1 MSENTIDTTAPNTA
15 PAAAPVDNTAVPAPA
30 AVPETAPAEQA
41 PATPPGRI
49 VAPEGSL
56 AEKAGVNAK
65 EDWFLTRVTA
75 PNTSTENLFKVYGV
89 DGFADFKSKEDYWK
103 DTKIQK
109 QFSAS
114 YGSEAKMRFEMAYDN
129 SKKEYADFQL
139 GHYQR
144 SQTGSELLR
153 DNLSALRA
161 DVTTRFSN
169 MTGTLKVGDDWTM
182 PTKDYRENFSEVK
195 VKEIDENGKESY
207 VIKEYTPE
215 LLKEL
220 EQDPSF
226 GGLAYSDAFY
236 NLDPNEG
243 VNGLYFNVIHDGR
256 VMDEQT
262 GALTDVRDDQVVSRW
277 DIDTGPTSVLGMFDV
292 NLDRVFKNNKLEADG
307 VLDYAKIL
315 VKSPMNMA
323 VNVMDTAVQLTRA
336 AVAGGYGIADAFTD
350 DDLDVRSSE
359 VYKWLTTKGVKLKGN
374 TTSMS
379 REAMQDGFFGS
390 LEAALTTTADVA
402 LQIALAG
409 GLGRAGAALPNLLEK
424 GLTGKALQ
432 QAQTRSAEIIVRG
445 TLTAMSVKD
454 SYNEAIQ
461 NGYSTSEASLITGAM
476 GVAMWKAT
484 KYASYIFGDHEVKVL
499 RANIKAAMQ
508 TEQQGL
514 LKTLFASVAKGEVK
528 AGETKAKY
536 ALESMQR
543 AVSKVFGK
551 ITKALPPSRMLYIA
565 REEAIEE
572 MTEEL
577 FQDGVK
583 HVASAYGALVNNA
596 HAAGKGRYSTIFDEG
611 YMKDA
616 AMRYLTSGVA
626 GGLGGP
632 MGMIGSK
639 VELSPITSAS
649 SMTDILMDGRKEE
662 LLSVLAEMKNEGALG
677 PKALSTEYNEA
688 LDAFEPMVEGS
699 GSETLADM
707 VFKQYE
713 HDINIV
719 DTFINQGMFGQALNK
734 IQTDAKLKDF
744 VEDNSMRKDF
754 VKLMGN
760 MLEFHSRSGVTK
772 AVYEDLDAMPEG
784 KFVESLPGVL
794 KESSEKLRIKNEEI
808 EAIKEAAK
816 EKKAAGDTA
825 DSKKEKKP
833 KTEKKEK
840 KKAIIG
846 EEDNPDPTRFEK
858 EIQLSKVADSEV
870 VTMLSNYRK
879 VRAISTGIAAEHYLM
894 QNEFAENTML
904 GSKYNRE
911 AKYSKLGETPL
922 IDMMMSMRFRSKE
935 DQKIHAYT
943 EEMVTEL
950 EEKVVALEKADPDT
964 VDALSK
970 IVKQKG
976 FSHMTEKALKT
987 IAKLYDKADYKQTS
1001 IAFDAKNEDSI
1012 FKFGADGKVD
1022 EADMRKLYEEIVLL
1036 STDRDNRDFM
1046 ESGQL
1051 EEAITPEMVAKYFRT
1066 LSKDIT
1072 KATIPEF
1079 FINDEDGKPEPTESS
1094 QSLIDAIL
1102 SRGSDKL
1109 KGAIK
1114 ASGTHLLELKQLSE
1128 KAAQLLMVEGFY
1140 KTDPFQKQGINALF
1154 KRKSGDTL
1162 VKESLVSEG
1171 LSEVTSLEDS
1181 GFEGLYTKSDH
1192 GVIDDILEQIDVR
1205 LEMAKVM
1212 GSLTEGGSGKAGHY
1226 LKMLTNFRTNVLDII
1241 DFKYNKGSVQD
1252 TEIENHSYK
1261 DYTVT
1266 SDFFVDFIYDPILL
1280 SEIQSKDV
1288 SLHTDSDVE
1297 VLNGVK
1303 RATSLLRPSLI
1314 KLEALPKASEEDP
1327 NAPIPKLLSVEPSDI
1342 VTTDRV
1348 LDETL
1353 FFNFLSDIKYADNFL
1368 DAKTFLES
1376 GEKVMIVPNW
1386 VFGVEEQGGVPMY
1399 IGGVTELLVAK
1410 WLFTK
1415 TREVIATVADKATP
1429 LPYIEAKNR
1438 DNEFTLRTFVELI
1451 ESDDISGL
1459 KDIFAEED
1467 ADVYLALNK
1476 DFADMTKNEMG
1487 SLNIKIENI
1496 LYKIYNNTDLKR
1508 PLSEDEVIAIKEDL
1522 ENHVY
1527 DVNAQLGNTLYDNQR
1542 IKQGAEKS
1550 KKLSILVG
1558 ALTTDFTPFYAKF
1571 KGMVEAMT
1579 VHDDITVAAQEHA
1592 AKHAGAYLYS
1602 PKYKELADAL
1612 SKHRLSLQT
1621 TVDHISAVYVT
1632 GVAGS
1637 GKSSA
1642 VIKTGLK
1649 IATEILE
1656 QQGYTN
1662 TAVLPVS
1669 TFASQIEIISKSVG
1683 ALSKGHE
1690 GMSVE
1695 KLHKLLEEAVNGRDQ
1710 AALEKLS
1717 TIGIIAID
1725 EATYVEAKDVLKKG
1739 MVQLEQINQLIGL
1752 YNDTENIGGHKL
1764 GLLLLGDPKQRGA
1777 TIEDEGYMFDTS
1789 LEIKRAHPIAYMDF
1803 SFRNRNNFIGD
1814 SLAAIAITEEKSR
1827 GTLGSMST
1835 FVKLEPGTKYGTTAG
1850 RLYGVN
1856 IVDAIDKT
1864 GAADFFKVLN
1874 DDKLIAN
1881 IEANILKTIA
1891 ANESRAPEAKEIKFE
1906 VLIAPSDKVSY
1917 DSLPSKLKTLTEKEG
1932 YAKYFKVIEASQ
1944 AGGSEANYVIG
1955 EIENAAD
1962 NQEISGSYI
1971 ASLGKTL
1978 NTLATRAFDY
1988 ALIVNRNSNII
1999 IPADALSKE
2008 MTDGLVSIPDSML
2021 DGAAK
2026 EKLKLNYL
2034 EILKDI
2040 ESDTSGAQA
2049 ANGTGAVAGT
2059 SLPGAA
2065 PSGVLMLGPG
2075 APAPVVIP
2083 GPVYT
2088 VPEDPASL
2096 EYKSLIS
2103 FIEGDTALLSIKGG
2117 IEEFKTLDEESL
2129 DKIVK
2134 YLDQV
2139 SLLLTAKEEDVS
2151 GIIDELDH
2159 LSGEFK
2165 SLIGEQRYNELMEL
2179 QIFADSL
2186 RDGKGRDPM
2195 MSNILLTN
2203 IHATVDA
2210 LTVIAEAVDFMDTD
2224 IGKGITIKELLV
2236 KIEDTLMNPSF
2247 AGIYQHL
2254 YAEALVNPASDRYKS
2269 LYNNFVQDVLVDLM
2283 GTDAFTYNISDENDV
2298 LLGKMVNSK
2307 ILARATYLKKPIR
2320 KKLPDLDLDAV
2331 ATTLHDFSLWAE
2343 GLKYEELEAVIKQF
2357 QPRKRIRTVTIP
2369 TEISALFT
2377 IGANSASVS
2386 RALLDAAMLVKA
2398 KKDAEKNK
2406 STYTD
2411 DIKELERLKAVLGID
2426 SKIIG
2431 VQDLY
2436 QAIRTAG
2443 NKVMVSLQGAAR
2455 NAQTDQQ
2462 IAQIIAIQN
2471 LWNKLYMGS
2480 SVKNSEN
2487 EIYGKGF
2494 IYRNLSAKET
2504 LDDYIKESDRSAGM
2518 YTIALTQHN
2527 KENIIS
2533 GKNPHKPGIEY
2544 SVLSTKQALD
2554 KFNYGYTADNANSK
2568 PNKVPKKVVLRVVR
2582 TPAYLY
2588 NKEAMDVI
2596 IMVPEGNQMYAIAQL
2611 NSMEQTDPVVKQIN
2625 AELKAFIEE
2634 AERAPEGTAGSDLL
2648 FRYNTRTMIE
2658 MEISGDIKNFLFT
2671 RPGGIITQESAS
2683 KALEEEAKALAAGE
2697 TVPEFLIAPEADMNG
2712 DFNFLSLAEL
2722 KASAA
2727 VSNTI
2732 YANTHNPTASKAD
2745 NIANLRGELFV
2756 LYSGNKSASLDTK
2769 KIKDDISQGKGL
2781 DTSNRIQNNAAD
2793 NISSQLGVMRLSL
2806 KAPLNELGKV
2816 LKANSDI
2823 SMGAFTSNFS
2833 LALQTYFTEFADAN
2847 FKAGQAIK
2855 VVVNEKFLFTQQFK
2869 DFLLDPNTRVGDE
2882 VDFNIKGSIRKFT
2895 VSEEH
2900 KATALATAAGDA
2912 FIGTFGESKQHE
2924 VTYTKEVAS
2933 IIEDMR
2939 KGLVTYYKTKPATHS
2954 AEIQSIL
2961 DTIKNSK
2968 ELKAIMDEFAWAF
2981 IRNKA
2986 MVDIPTASRKY
2997 DIIYPSP
3004 TGAYIFNINEYLR
3017 YSSADTLDK
3026 LTKVSQLAN
3035 YTLKPSITY
3044 GNTVY
3049 AGTVSP
3055 VFGEAEMAQYL
3066 MTPVVGIKMPNI
3078 AVSKSGVA
3086 SIRTAIRVL
3095 KENKVTQQEAS
3106 YTKEQSD
3113 LLIQLGAIND
3123 LDAVVRPDY
3132 LISLGS
3138 GELAKILGEIQL
3150 AESLFLN
3157 KPQYKQDVAIM
3168 AQAKIDIQSA
3178 QSVLQSDYG
3187 KAMEMYLSDHVKN
3200 DPKSPVRKVLS
3211 ALILDFEGSEVS
3223 KKAVLESLKMIDNVA
3238 AEDLVDEILE
3248 WSGLE
3253 DDTEMVDF
3261 LKGCKLN

>member
-1 MSENTIDTTAPNTA
+1 MPENTIDTTAIDTA
-15 PAAAPVDNTAVPAPA
+15 PVAAPIDNTATIAPETTPE
-30 AVPETAPAEQA
+30 AVPETVSAEQPVAPA
-41 PATPPGRI
+41 PGRI
-49 VAPEGSL
+49 VAPKGSL
-56 AEKAGVNAK
+56 ADKAGVNAK

-75 PNTSTENLFKVYGV
+75 PNTSTENLFKVYGL
-89 DGFADFKSKEDYWK
+89 DGFSDFKSKEDYWK
-103 DTKIQK
+103 DAKVQK

-114 YGSEAKMRFEMAYDN
+114 FGSEAKMRFEQAYDN
-129 SKKEYADFQL
+129 SKKEYASFQL

-169 MTGTLKVGDDWTM
+169 MAGTLKVGDDWTV
-182 PTKDYRENFSEVK
+182 PTKDYRENFSEIK

-236 NLDPNEG
+236 NIDPNEG
-243 VNGLYFNVIHDGR
+243 INGLYFNVIHDGR

-262 GALTDVRDDQVVSRW
+262 GSLTDVRDDQVVSRW
-277 DIDTGPTSVLGMFDV
+277 DLDTGPTSMLGMFDV
-292 NLDRVFKNNKLEADG
+292 NLGRIFKNNKLEADG

-323 VNVMDTAVQLTRA
+323 VNVMDTAVQLSRA
-336 AVAGGYGIADAFTD
+336 AVAGGYGIADSFTD

-359 VYKWLTTKGVKLKGN
+359 VYKWLTTKGVKLKGH

-409 GLGRAGAALPNLLEK
+409 GLGRAGAGLPTLLEK

-432 QAQTRSAEIIVRG
+432 QAQTRSAEIVVRG
-445 TLTAMSVKD
+445 TLTAMAVKD
-454 SYNEAIQ
+454 SYNEAIE
-461 NGYSTSEASLITGAM
+461 NGFSTSEASVITGAM

-484 KYASYIFGDHEVKVL
+484 KYASYIFGDYEVKVL
-499 RANIKAAMQ
+499 RENIKAAMQ
-508 TEQQGL
+508 AEQQGM
-514 LKTLFASVAKGEVK
+514 LKTLFASVAKGTAN
-528 AGETKAKY
+528 AGNTKGKY
-536 ALESMQR
+536 ALESMQK
-543 AVSKVFGK
+543 AVSSVFGK
-551 ITKALPPSRMLYIA
+551 ITKALPPSKMLHV
-565 REEAIEE
+565 AIQEGFEE
-572 MTEEL
+572 MAEEL

-583 HVASAYGALVNNA
+583 QVASAYGALINNA
-596 HAAGKGRYSTIFDEG
+596 QAAGKGRYSTIFDDG
-611 YMKDA
+611 YFKDA
-616 AMRYLTSGVA
+616 ALRYLTSGVA
-626 GGLGGP
+626 GAIGGP
-632 MGMIGSK
+632 MGMIGNR

-649 SMTDILMDGRKEE
+649 SMTDILMNGRKDE
-662 LLSVLAEMKNEGALG
+662 LLSVLAEMKNNGALG
-677 PKALSTEYNEA
+677 PKMLSTEYNQA
-688 LDAFEPMVEGS
+688 LESFEPVIEGS
-699 GSETLADM
+699 GSESLADM

-734 IQTDAKLKDF
+734 IQADAKLKDF

-760 MLEFHSRSGVTK
+760 MLEFHSRTGITK
-772 AVYEDLDAMPEG
+772 AIYEDLDALAEDRL
-784 KFVESLPGVL
+784 VERLPGVL
-794 KESSEKLRIKNEEI
+794 KESSEKLRIRNEEI
-808 EAIKEAAK
+808 EAIKETAK
-816 EKKAAGDTA
+816 EKNSTNTA
-825 DSKKEKKP
+825 SDSKKEKKP

-840 KKAIIG
+840 KKPIIG
-846 EEDNPDPTRFEK
+846 EEDNSSLTRLEK
-858 EIQLSKVADSEV
+858 EIQLSPIVADSEV

-904 GSKYNRE
+904 GSKYKRE
-911 AKYSKLGETPL
+911 SKYASLGETPL

-943 EEMVTEL
+943 EEMVNEL
-950 EEKVVALEKADPDT
+950 EQKVVALDKADQDT
-964 VDALSK
+964 VESLSK
-970 IVKQKG
+970 IIKQKG
-976 FSHMTEKALKT
+976 FSHMTEKGLKT
-987 IAKLYDKADYKQTS
+987 IAKLYDKADYKETS
-1001 IAFDAKNEDSI
+1001 LAFDAKNEDSI
-1012 FKFGADGKVD
+1012 FIFNPEGKAD
-1022 EADMRKLYEEIVLL
+1022 EFYMRKLYNEIVLL
-1036 STDRDNRDFM
+1036 STDRDNKDLM
-1046 ESGQL
+1046 DSGALQ
-1051 EEAITPEMVAKYFRT
+1051 EAITPEMVAKYFRT

-1072 KATIPEF
+1072 KASIPEF
-1079 FINDEDGKPEPTESS
+1079 VINDENGKPEPTESS
-1094 QSLIDAIL
+1094 QDLIDAIL
-1102 SRGSDKL
+1102 SRGSDTL

-1114 ASGTHLLELKQLSE
+1114 ASGTHLIELKKLSE
-1128 KAAQLLMVEGFY
+1128 KAAQLLLVEGFY
-1140 KTDPFQKQGINALF
+1140 KTDPFKKESVTALF
-1154 KRKSGDTL
+1154 KRSSGDTL
-1162 VKESLVSEG
+1162 VKETLVSEG

-1192 GVIDDILEQIDVR
+1192 GVIDEILSQIDVR
-1205 LEMAKVM
+1205 LEMAKVL
-1212 GSLTEGGSGKAGHY
+1212 GTITEAGSGKAGHY
-1226 LKMLTNFRTNVLDII
+1226 LKMLTNFRKNVLDII
-1241 DFKYNKGSVQD
+1241 DFKYNRDSVQD

-1280 SEIQSKDV
+1280 SEILNKDV
-1288 SLHTDSDVE
+1288 SLHTDSDIE

-1314 KLEALPKASEEDP
+1314 QLESLPKASEEFPD
-1327 NAPIPKLLSVEPSDI
+1327 APIPKLLVVNPSDI
-1342 VTTDRV
+1342 LITDRV

-1386 VFGVEEQGGVPMY
+1386 VFGVEEEGAVPMY

-1415 TREVIATVADKATP
+1415 TREIIATVADKATP

-1438 DNEFTLRTFVELI
+1438 DNEFTFRTFVELI

-1459 KDIFAEED
+1459 KDIFAEE
-1467 ADVYLALNK
+1467 APDVYLELNK
-1476 DFADMTKNEMG
+1476 DFAAMTKNEMG

-1496 LYKIYNNTDLKR
+1496 LFRIYNNTGLQT
-1508 PLSEDEVIAIKEDL
+1508 PLSEDEVIAITEDL

-1527 DVNAQLGNTLYDNQR
+1527 SVNAEMGNILYDNKN

-1550 KKLSILVG
+1550 KKLAILIG

-1612 SKHRLSLQT
+1612 SKHRLSFQVT
-1621 TVDHISAVYVT
+1621 TDHISAVYVT
-1632 GVAGS
+1632 GIAGS
-1637 GKSSA
+1637 GKSSS

-1656 QQGYTN
+1656 DQGYTN

-1669 TFASQIEIISKSVG
+1669 IFDSQIEIVSKSVG
-1683 ALSKGHE
+1683 SLSKGHA
-1690 GMSVE
+1690 GMSVD
-1695 KLHKLLEEAVNGRDQ
+1695 KLHKLLEEAVNGRDE

-1717 TIGIIAID
+1717 TIGIIALD

-1739 MVQLEQINQLIGL
+1739 MVQLEQINKLISL

-1764 GLLLLGDPKQRGA
+1764 GLLLLGDPKQSGA
-1777 TIEDEGYMFDTS
+1777 TIEDEGFLFDAS
-1789 LEIKRAHPIAYMDF
+1789 LLVSRAHPIAYMDF

-1814 SLAAIAITEEKSR
+1814 SLAAIAVTEQKSR
-1827 GTLGSMST
+1827 GSAYGMPT
-1835 FVKLEPGTKYGTTAG
+1835 FVKLEPGTKFGTTAG
-1850 RLYGVN
+1850 KLYGVN

-1864 GAADFFKVLN
+1864 SSAEFFKVLN
-1874 DDKLIAN
+1874 DDRLVAN
-1881 IEANILKTIA
+1881 IEANILKAIA
-1891 ANESRAPEAKEIKFE
+1891 ANEAKAPDAKEIKFQI
-1906 VLIAPSDKVSY
+1906 LIAPSDKVSY
-1917 DSLPSKLKTLTEKEG
+1917 DSLPSKLKSLSEKEE

-1955 EIENAAD
+1955 EIENAVEG
-1962 NQEISGSYI
+1962 QEISASYI
-1971 ASLGKTL
+1971 GSLGKRL

-1999 IPADALSKE
+1999 IPAGAMSKE
-2008 MTDGLVSIPDSML
+2008 MSDGLVSIPDSLL

-2040 ESDTSGAQA
+2040 ESD
-2049 ANGTGAVAGT
+2049 GTAAVA
-2059 SLPGAA
+2059 SSIEAA
-2065 PSGVLMLGPG
+2065 PSGTLLLGMGTPL
-2075 APAPVVIP
+2075 PAVIP
-2083 GPVYT
+2083 GAVYT
-2088 VPEDPASL
+2088 VPEDPTSS

-2117 IEEFKTLDEESL
+2117 IEEFKTLDQENL

-2134 YLDQV
+2134 YLELV
-2139 SLLLTAKEEDVS
+2139 NVLLSSGESDVS
-2151 GIIDELDH
+2151 DIIDELNG
-2159 LSGEFK
+2159 LSSEFK
-2165 SLIGEQRYNELMEL
+2165 SLISDRRYNELMEL
-2179 QIFADSL
+2179 QVFAGFL
-2186 RDGKGRDPM
+2186 RIGKLSDPM
-2195 MSNILLTN
+2195 LSNILLIN
-2203 IHATVDA
+2203 IHATVDT
-2210 LTVIAEAVDFMDTD
+2210 LTVITETVDIMDTD
-2224 IGKGITIKELLV
+2224 ISNGFTLKDLLV
-2236 KIEDTLMNPSF
+2236 KIEDTLMDPTL

-2254 YAEALVNPASDRYKS
+2254 FAESLLNPTSDRYKS

-2283 GTDAFTYNISDENDV
+2283 GADAFAYTISDENGAFLSKIAD
-2298 LLGKMVNSK
+2298 SK
-2307 ILARATYLKKPIR
+2307 ILARATFLRKPLR
-2320 KKLPDLDLDAV
+2320 KKSADVDLDAI
-2331 ATTLHDFSLWAE
+2331 ATTLHAYSLWVD
-2343 GLKYEELEAVIKQF
+2343 GLKYDEIEAVIKQF
-2357 QPRKRIRTVTIP
+2357 QPRKRIRTVTLP
-2369 TEISALFT
+2369 DAFSALFK
-2377 IGANSASVS
+2377 IGASAASVS
-2386 RALLDAAMLVKA
+2386 RALLDAAMIVKA
-2398 KKDAEKNK
+2398 KKDLVKNK

-2411 DIKELERLKAVLGID
+2411 DIKELERLKASLGID

-2443 NKVMVSLQGAAR
+2443 NKIMISLQGAAR
-2455 NAQTDQQ
+2455 NYQTDEQ
-2462 IAQIIAIQN
+2462 IRQVIQTQN

-2480 SVKNSEN
+2480 TIKNSEN
-2487 EIYGKGF
+2487 ELYGKGF

-2533 GKNPHKPGIEY
+2533 GKNPHKPGIQY
-2544 SVLSTKQALD
+2544 VALSSRQALE
-2554 KFNYGYTADNANSK
+2554 KFNYNYSGDTNGSK
-2568 PNKVPKKVVLRVVR
+2568 PNKVPKKVVLRVVK

-2596 IMVPEGNQMYAIAQL
+2596 IMVPEGNKMYAIAQL
-2611 NSMEQTDPVVKQIN
+2611 NSMDQTDPVIKQIK
-2625 AELKAFIEE
+2625 AELKAFIDE
-2634 AERAPEGTAGSDLL
+2634 AEKATEATAGSDLL
-2648 FRYNTRTMIE
+2648 FRYNTRTMME

-2671 RPGGIITQESAS
+2671 RPGGIITKET
-2683 KALEEEAKALAAGE
+2683 AKEALAAEGMALANGE
-2697 TVPEFLIAPEADMNG
+2697 TIPEFLIAPKADLNG

-2722 KASAA
+2722 KDSAA

-2732 YANTHNPTASKAD
+2732 YVNTHNPTPSKVD
-2745 NIANLRGELFV
+2745 KIANERGELFI

-2769 KIKDDISQGKGL
+2769 KIKDDITNGKGL

-2806 KAPLNELGKV
+2806 KAPLSELGKV

-2833 LALQTYFTEFADAN
+2833 LTMQSYFSDFAAAN
-2847 FKAGQAIK
+2847 FKEGQDIK
-2855 VVVNEKFLFTQQFK
+2855 VIVNEKFLFTQSFK
-2869 DFLLDPNTRVGDE
+2869 DFLLDPSTKVGDE

-2900 KATALATAAGDA
+2900 KATALATAAGNA
-2912 FIGTFGESKQHE
+2912 FIGTFGESKQHR
-2924 VTYTKEVAS
+2924 VTYSKEVDS
-2933 IIEDMR
+2933 VIDDMR
-2939 KGLVTYYKTKPATHS
+2939 KGLVAYYRTKPTTHAT
-2954 AEIQSIL
+2954 EIQSVL
-2961 DTIKNSK
+2961 DTIKNNA

-2986 MVDIPTASRKY
+2986 MADIPTASRKY

-3004 TGAYIFNINEYLR
+3004 TGGYIFNVNEYLR

-3026 LTKVSQLAN
+3026 LTKISQIAN

-3049 AGTVSP
+3049 AGTVNSA
-3055 VFGEAEMAQYL
+3055 FGQAEMAQYL

-3086 SIRTAIRVL
+3086 SIRTAVRLL
-3095 KENKVTQQEAS
+3095 KQKKVTQETAS

-3113 LLIQLGAIND
+3113 LLIKLGVIND
-3123 LDAVVRPDY
+3123 LDAAVRPDY

-3138 GELAKILGEIQL
+3138 AGLAKILSDIQL
-3150 AESLFLN
+3150 TESLFLN
-3157 KPQYKQDVAIM
+3157 NAQYKQDVVIM
-3168 AQAKIDIQSA
+3168 AQAKVDIESA

-3187 KAMEMYLSDHVKN
+3187 KAMEAYLSDYVKN
-3200 DPKSPVRKVLS
+3200 DPKSPIRKVLS
-3211 ALILDFEGSEVS
+3211 GLVLDFKGDQNN
-3223 KKAVLESLKMIDNVA
+3223 KNTVLNTLKMFDDVDSDTLID
-3238 AEDLVDEILE
+3238 DILE